1 MLSQNPKGNTF
12 LRFEANHFFNVWSC
26 EIFTVYS
33 IWKKKRNFP
42 FFLLVTKW
50 CPTVGTRTP
59 RGCPPVHWCW
69 VWMLLVKKLQRKTC
83 SLQPTTSSDPDDS
96 QCVSPHRAA
105 YLSSASILARGKIL
119 LWMGKEEIQL
129 TDDSTVNILFS
140 KMGPIVSLIR
150 IPGSYEE
157 LGYDQ
162 NSNRSCVEA

>member
-1 MLSQNPKGNTF
+1 MELWNIYCAF
-12 LRFEANHFFNVWSC
+12 HLE
-26 EIFTVYS
+26 
-33 IWKKKRNFP
+33 KKRNFP

-50 CPTVGTRTP
+50 CPTVGTRTAP
-59 RGCPPVHWCW
+59 GCPPVHWCW
-69 VWMLLVKKLQRKTC
+69 VWMLLAKKLQRKTF

-105 YLSSASILARGKIL
+105 YLSSASRHKPARGKIL
-119 LWMGKEEIQL
+119 LWMGMEEIQL

-140 KMGPIVSLIR
+140 KMGPIMSLIR
-150 IPGSYEE
+150 IPASYEE